1 LSETFDIIIKNG
13 TIYDGTGQGSF
24 VSDIFIKNELVVDIR
39 KSNVNDKC
47 LEEIDANGLIITPGF
62 VDIHTHYD
70 GQVTWDNYISPS
82 SWHGVTTAIMGNC
95 GVGFAP
101 VHHFD
106 HDRLV
111 TLMEGVEDIPE
122 VVLTEGL
129 EWKWETFG
137 DYLDYISKRSF
148 DIDIGA
154 QVPHGALR
162 LYVMGQRG
170 ADREIANDEDIKL
183 MSKLAAEAVSIG
195 ALGFTTSRTINHRT
209 SEGDLVPQFTA
220 AENELVGISK
230 AIGKTNK
237 GVMQLV
243 TDLIGGRQ
251 EYLILEKMVI
261 ESNRPLS
268 ITVAQTDANNYEW
281 EDLLGWIEDSAN
293 NGLPIKAQV
302 CGRPVGLVLG
312 LSVTLNP
319 FSAHPSFNKI
329 SNLPLEEKTKIMQ
342 SPNFKK
348 KLLNEKPTTNDGLI
362 LSILRNYNNIY
373 ILDDPPNYEPLIE
386 ESLGFQAKKVDI
398 EVDEF
403 LYDCLLMEDGKKLL
417 YYPIG
422 NYMDSSLDAA
432 KRMME
437 SEHSL
442 LGLGDGGAHCA
453 TICDASFTT
462 HMLTFWGRDRVRG
475 PKMDLSWIIK
485 SNTRDNALAM
495 GLNDRGLIS
504 KGMKADIN
512 VIDFDNLT
520 LHAPEV
526 VNDLPAGGKRLIQ
539 NVDGYVA
546 TIMSGKV
553 TYRNGMKTGE
563 LPGKLIR
570 S

>member
-1 LSETFDIIIKNG
+1 MSEIFDIIIKNG

-24 VSDIFIKNELVVDIR
+24 VTDIFVKNELVVDIR

-47 LEEIDANGLIITPGF
+47 LEEIDANGLIVTPGF

-137 DYLDYISKRSF
+137 EYLDYISKRSF

-319 FSAHPSFNKI
+319 FSAHPSFKKI
-329 SNLPLEEKTKIMQ
+329 SNLPLEEKIKIMQ

-348 KLLNEKPTTNDGLI
+348 KLLSEKPSTSNGLI

-403 LYDCLLMEDGKKLL
+403 LYDYLLMEDGKKLL

-432 KRMME
+432 KKMME

-485 SNTRDNALAM
+485 SHTRDNALAM

-504 KGMKADIN
+504 KGMKADLN

>member
-1 LSETFDIIIKNG
+1 MSEIFDIIIKNG

-24 VSDIFIKNELVVDIR
+24 VSDIFVKNELVVDIR

-47 LEEIDANGLIITPGF
+47 LEEIDANGLIVTPGF

-122 VVLTEGL
+122 AVLTEGL

-137 DYLDYISKRSF
+137 EYLDYISKRSF

-154 QVPHGALR
+154 QVPHGPLR

-220 AENELVGISK
+220 AENELVEISK

-319 FSAHPSFNKI
+319 FSAHPSFKKI
-329 SNLPLEEKTKIMQ
+329 SNLPLEEKIKIMQ

-348 KLLNEKPTTNDGLI
+348 KLLSEKPSTRDGLI

-403 LYDCLLMEDGKKLL
+403 LYDYLLMEDGKKLL

-432 KRMME
+432 KKMME

-485 SNTRDNALAM
+485 SHTRDNALAM

-504 KGMKADIN
+504 KGMKADLN

>member
-1 LSETFDIIIKNG
+1 MSETFDIIIKNG

-24 VSDIFIKNELVVDIR
+24 VTDIFVKNELVVDIR

-47 LEEIDANGLIITPGF
+47 LEEIDANGLIVTPGF

-122 VVLTEGL
+122 AVLTEGL

-137 DYLDYISKRSF
+137 EYLDYISKRSF

-319 FSAHPSFNKI
+319 FSAHPSFKKI
-329 SNLPLEEKTKIMQ
+329 SNLPLEEKIKIMQ

-348 KLLNEKPTTNDGLI
+348 KLLSEKPSTSDGLI

-403 LYDCLLMEDGKKLL
+403 LYDYLLMEDGKKLL

-432 KRMME
+432 KKMME

-485 SNTRDNALAM
+485 SHTRDNALAM

-504 KGMKADIN
+504 KGMKADLN

>member
-1 LSETFDIIIKNG
+1 MSETFDIIIKNG

-24 VSDIFIKNELVVDIR
+24 VSDIFIKNQIIVDIR
-39 KSNVNDKC
+39 KSNANDKC
-47 LEEIDANGLIITPGF
+47 LEQINANGLIVTPGF

-70 GQVTWDNYISPS
+70 GQATWDNYISPS

-137 DYLDYISKRSF
+137 EYLDCISKRSF

-209 SEGDLVPQFTA
+209 SEGDLVPQFAA

-251 EYLILEKMVI
+251 EYLVLEKMVI

-302 CGRPVGLVLG
+302 CGRPIGLVLG

-319 FSAHPSFNKI
+319 FSAHPSFKKI
-329 SNLPLEEKTKIMQ
+329 FNLPLEEKIKIMQ

-348 KLLNEKPTTNDGLI
+348 KLLSEKPSTKDGLI
-362 LSILRNYNNIY
+362 LSILRNFNNIY
-373 ILDDPPNYEPLIE
+373 ILEDPPNYEPLIE
-386 ESLGFQAKKVDI
+386 ESLGLQAKKGGI

-432 KRMME
+432 KKMIE

-475 PKMDLSWIIK
+475 PKMDLPWIIK
-485 SNTRDNALAM
+485 SQTLDNALAM

-504 KGMKADIN
+504 RGMKADLN

-553 TYRNGMKTGE
+553 TYRNGMKTCE

-570 S
+570 L

>member
-1 LSETFDIIIKNG
+1 MSETFDIIIKNG
-13 TIYDGTGQGSF
+13 TIYDGTGQRSF
-24 VSDIFIKNELVVDIR
+24 VSDIFIKNEIIVDIR

-47 LEEIDANGLIITPGF
+47 LEQIDANGLIVTPGF

-101 VHHFD
+101 VHNYD

-137 DYLDYISKRSF
+137 EYLDYISKRSF
-148 DIDIGA
+148 DIDVGA

-170 ADREIANDEDIKL
+170 ADREPATEEDIKL
-183 MSKLAAEAVSIG
+183 MSKLAAEAISIG
-195 ALGFTTSRTINHRT
+195 ALGFSTSRTINHRT
-209 SEGDLVPQFTA
+209 SEGNLVPQFTA
-220 AENELVGISK
+220 AENELIGISK
-230 AIGKTNK
+230 AIGTTKK

-243 TDLIGGRQ
+243 TDLIDGRK
-251 EYLILEKMVI
+251 EYEVYEKMVS

-281 EDLLGWIEDSAN
+281 EDLLGWIEDSADK
-293 NGLPIKAQV
+293 GLPIKAQV

-319 FSAHPSFNKI
+319 FSAHPSFKEI
-329 SNLPLEEKTKIMQ
+329 SDLSLKEKVEIM
-342 SPNFKK
+342 SSVDFKK
-348 KLLNEKPTTNDGLI
+348 KLLSEKPSTNDGLI

-373 ILDDPPNYEPLIE
+373 ILEDPPNYEPLID
-386 ESLGFQAKKVDI
+386 ESLGHQAKKLNID
-398 EVDEF
+398 VDEF
-403 LYDCLLMEDGKKLL
+403 LYDSLLLEEGKKLL
-417 YYPIG
+417 YFPIG
-422 NYMDSSLDAA
+422 NYMDTSLDVA
-432 KRMME
+432 KKMME
-437 SEHSL
+437 SRHSL

-462 HMLTFWGRDRVRG
+462 HMLTFWARDRVRG
-475 PKMDLSWIIK
+475 PKLDLSWIIK
-485 SNTRDNALAM
+485 SHTRDNALAM

-504 KGMKADIN
+504 KGMKADLN

-539 NVDGYVA
+539 NVEGYTA
-546 TIMSGKV
+546 TIMSGRI
-553 TYRNGMKTGE
+553 TYRNGIKTGE

>member
-1 LSETFDIIIKNG
+1 MSEIFDIIIKNG

-24 VSDIFIKNELVVDIR
+24 VTDIFVKNKLVVDIR

-47 LEEIDANGLIITPGF
+47 LEEIDANGLIVTPGF

-122 VVLTEGL
+122 AVLTEGL

-137 DYLDYISKRSF
+137 EYLDYISKRSF

-319 FSAHPSFNKI
+319 FSAHSSFKKI
-329 SNLPLEEKTKIMQ
+329 SNLPLEEKIKIMQ

-348 KLLNEKPTTNDGLI
+348 KLLSEKPSTRDGLI

-403 LYDCLLMEDGKKLL
+403 LYDYLLMEDGKKLL

-432 KRMME
+432 KKMME

-485 SNTRDNALAM
+485 SHTRDNALAM

-504 KGMKADIN
+504 KGMKADLN

>member
-1 LSETFDIIIKNG
+1 MSEIFDIIIKNG

-24 VSDIFIKNELVVDIR
+24 VTDIFVKNELVVDIR

-47 LEEIDANGLIITPGF
+47 LEEIDANGLIVTPGF

-137 DYLDYISKRSF
+137 EYLDYISKRSF

-183 MSKLAAEAVSIG
+183 MSKLASEAVSIG

-319 FSAHPSFNKI
+319 FSAHPSFKKI
-329 SNLPLEEKTKIMQ
+329 SNLPLEEKIKIMQ

-348 KLLNEKPTTNDGLI
+348 KLLSEKPSTSNGLI

-403 LYDCLLMEDGKKLL
+403 LYDYLLMEDGKKLL

-432 KRMME
+432 KKMME

-485 SNTRDNALAM
+485 SHTRDNALAM

-504 KGMKADIN
+504 KGMKADLN

>member
-1 LSETFDIIIKNG
+1 MSEIFDIIVKNG
-13 TIYDGTGQGSF
+13 TIYDGTGQRSF
-24 VSDIFIKNELVVDIR
+24 VSDIFIKNEIIVDIR
-39 KSNVNDKC
+39 KSNANDKC
-47 LEEIDANGLIITPGF
+47 LEEIDANGLIVTPGF

-70 GQVTWDNYISPS
+70 GQVTWDNYITPS

-101 VHHFD
+101 VHNYD

-122 VVLTEGL
+122 AVLTEGL

-137 DYLDYISKRSF
+137 EYLDYISKRSF
-148 DIDIGA
+148 DIDVGA

-170 ADREIANDEDIKL
+170 ADREPATEEDIKL
-183 MSKLAAEAVSIG
+183 MSKLATEAISIG
-195 ALGFTTSRTINHRT
+195 ALGFSTSRTINHRT

-220 AENELVGISK
+220 TENELVGISK
-230 AIGKTNK
+230 AIGKTKK

-243 TDLIGGRQ
+243 TDLIDGRK
-251 EYLILEKMVI
+251 EYEIFEKMVS

-281 EDLLGWIEDSAN
+281 EELLGWIEDSADK
-293 NGLPIKAQV
+293 GLPIKAQV
-302 CGRPVGLVLG
+302 CGRPVGLILG
-312 LSVTLNP
+312 LNVTLNP
-319 FSAHPSFNKI
+319 FSAHPSYKEI
-329 SNLPLEEKTKIMQ
+329 SDLSLKEKVEIMR
-342 SPNFKK
+342 SVNFKK
-348 KLLNEKPTTNDGLI
+348 KLLSEKPSTNDGLI

-373 ILDDPPNYEPLIE
+373 ILEDPPDYEPLID
-386 ESLGFQAKKVDI
+386 ESLGYQAKKLNI
-398 EVDEF
+398 AVDEF
-403 LYDCLLMEDGKKLL
+403 LYDSLLLEEGKKLL
-417 YYPIG
+417 YFPIG
-422 NYMDSSLDAA
+422 NYMDTSLDAA
-432 KRMME
+432 KKMME
-437 SEHSL
+437 SRHSL

-462 HMLTFWGRDRVRG
+462 HMLTFWARDRVRG
-475 PKMDLSWIIK
+475 PKLDLSWIIK
-485 SNTRDNALAM
+485 SHTRDNALAM

-504 KGMKADIN
+504 KGMKADLN

-520 LHAPEV
+520 LHAPEI

-539 NVDGYVA
+539 KVEGYTA
-546 TIMSGKV
+546 TIMSGRI
-553 TYRNGMKTGE
+553 TYRNGIKTGE

>member
-1 LSETFDIIIKNG
+1 MSETFDIIIKNG
-13 TIYDGTGQGSF
+13 TIYDGTGQRSF
-24 VSDIFIKNELVVDIR
+24 VSDIFIKNEIIVDIR

-47 LEEIDANGLIITPGF
+47 LEQIDANGLIVTPGF

-101 VHHFD
+101 VHNYD

-137 DYLDYISKRSF
+137 EYLDYISKRSF
-148 DIDIGA
+148 DIDVGA

-170 ADREIANDEDIKL
+170 ADREPATEEDIKL
-183 MSKLAAEAVSIG
+183 MSKLAAEAISIG
-195 ALGFTTSRTINHRT
+195 ALGFSTSRTINHRT
-209 SEGDLVPQFTA
+209 SEGNLVPQFTA
-220 AENELVGISK
+220 AENELIGISK
-230 AIGKTNK
+230 AIGTTKK

-243 TDLIGGRQ
+243 TDLIDGRK
-251 EYLILEKMVI
+251 EYEVYEKMVS

-281 EDLLGWIEDSAN
+281 EDLLGWIEDSADK
-293 NGLPIKAQV
+293 GLPIKAQV

-319 FSAHPSFNKI
+319 FSAHPSFKEI
-329 SNLPLEEKTKIMQ
+329 SDLPLKEKVEIM
-342 SPNFKK
+342 SSVNFKK
-348 KLLNEKPTTNDGLI
+348 KLISEKPSTNDGLI

-373 ILDDPPNYEPLIE
+373 ILEDPPDYEPLID
-386 ESLGFQAKKVDI
+386 ESLGHQAKKLNI
-398 EVDEF
+398 AVDEF
-403 LYDCLLMEDGKKLL
+403 LYDSLLLEEGKKLL
-417 YYPIG
+417 YFPIG
-422 NYMDSSLDAA
+422 NYMDTSLDVA
-432 KRMME
+432 KKMME
-437 SEHSL
+437 SRHSL

-462 HMLTFWGRDRVRG
+462 HMLTFWARDRVRG
-475 PKMDLSWIIK
+475 PKLDLSWIIK
-485 SNTRDNALAM
+485 SHTRDNALAM

-504 KGMKADIN
+504 KGMKADLN

-539 NVDGYVA
+539 NVEGYTA
-546 TIMSGKV
+546 TIMSGRI
-553 TYRNGMKTGE
+553 TYRNGIKTGE

>member
-1 LSETFDIIIKNG
+1 MSEIFDIIIKNG

-24 VSDIFIKNELVVDIR
+24 VSDIFVKNELVVDIR

-47 LEEIDANGLIITPGF
+47 LEEIDANGLIVTPGF

-137 DYLDYISKRSF
+137 EYLDYISKRSF

-319 FSAHPSFNKI
+319 FSAHPSFKKI
-329 SNLPLEEKTKIMQ
+329 SNLPLEEKIKIMQ

-348 KLLNEKPTTNDGLI
+348 KLLSEKPSTRDGLI

-403 LYDCLLMEDGKKLL
+403 LYDYLLMEDGKKLL

-432 KRMME
+432 KKMME

-485 SNTRDNALAM
+485 SHTRDNALAM

-504 KGMKADIN
+504 KGMKADLN

>member
-1 LSETFDIIIKNG
+1 MSETFDIIIKNG
-13 TIYDGTGQGSF
+13 TIYDGMGQRSF
-24 VSDIFIKNELVVDIR
+24 VSDIFIKNEIIVDIR

-47 LEEIDANGLIITPGF
+47 LEQIDANGLIVTPGF

-101 VHHFD
+101 VHNYD

-137 DYLDYISKRSF
+137 EYLDYISKRSF
-148 DIDIGA
+148 DIDVGA

-170 ADREIANDEDIKL
+170 ADREPATEEDIKL
-183 MSKLAAEAVSIG
+183 MSKLAAEAISIG
-195 ALGFTTSRTINHRT
+195 ALGFSTSRTINHRT
-209 SEGDLVPQFTA
+209 SEGNLVPQFTA
-220 AENELVGISK
+220 AENELIGISK
-230 AIGKTNK
+230 AIGTTKK

-243 TDLIGGRQ
+243 TDLIDGRK
-251 EYLILEKMVI
+251 EYEVYEKMVS

-281 EDLLGWIEDSAN
+281 EDLLGWIEDSADK
-293 NGLPIKAQV
+293 GLPIKAQV

-319 FSAHPSFNKI
+319 FSAHPSFKEI
-329 SNLPLEEKTKIMQ
+329 SDLPLKEKVEIM
-342 SPNFKK
+342 SSVNFKK
-348 KLLNEKPTTNDGLI
+348 KLISEKPSTNDGLI

-373 ILDDPPNYEPLIE
+373 ILEDPPNYEPLID
-386 ESLGFQAKKVDI
+386 ESLGHQAKKLNI
-398 EVDEF
+398 AVDEF
-403 LYDCLLMEDGKKLL
+403 LYDSLLLEEGKKLL
-417 YYPIG
+417 YFPIG
-422 NYMDSSLDAA
+422 NYMDTSLDVA
-432 KRMME
+432 KKMME
-437 SEHSL
+437 SRHSL

-462 HMLTFWGRDRVRG
+462 HMLTFWARDRVRG
-475 PKMDLSWIIK
+475 PKLDLSWIIK
-485 SNTRDNALAM
+485 SHTRDNALAM

-504 KGMKADIN
+504 KGMKADLN

-539 NVDGYVA
+539 NVEGYTA
-546 TIMSGKV
+546 TIMSGRI
-553 TYRNGMKTGE
+553 TYRNGIKTGE

>member
-1 LSETFDIIIKNG
+1 MSEIFDIIIKNG

-24 VSDIFIKNELVVDIR
+24 VTDIFVKNELVVDIR
-39 KSNVNDKC
+39 KSNVNDKS
-47 LEEIDANGLIITPGF
+47 LEEIDANGLIVTPGF

-137 DYLDYISKRSF
+137 EYLDYISKRSF

-183 MSKLAAEAVSIG
+183 MSKLASEAVSIG

-319 FSAHPSFNKI
+319 FSAHPSFKKI
-329 SNLPLEEKTKIMQ
+329 SNLPLEEKIKIMQ
-342 SPNFKK
+342 SQNFKK
-348 KLLNEKPTTNDGLI
+348 KLLSEKPSTRDGLI

-403 LYDCLLMEDGKKLL
+403 LYDYLLMEDGKKLL

-432 KRMME
+432 KKMME

-485 SNTRDNALAM
+485 SHTRDNALAM

-504 KGMKADIN
+504 KGMKADLN

>member
-1 LSETFDIIIKNG
+1 MSETFDIIIKNG
-13 TIYDGTGQGSF
+13 TIYDGTGQRSF
-24 VSDIFIKNELVVDIR
+24 VSDIFIKNEIIVDIR

-47 LEEIDANGLIITPGF
+47 LEQIDANGLIVTPGF

-101 VHHFD
+101 VHNYD

-137 DYLDYISKRSF
+137 EYLDYISKRSF
-148 DIDIGA
+148 DIDVGA

-170 ADREIANDEDIKL
+170 ADREPATEEDIKL
-183 MSKLAAEAVSIG
+183 MSKLAAEAISIG
-195 ALGFTTSRTINHRT
+195 ALGFSTSRTINHRT
-209 SEGDLVPQFTA
+209 SEGNLVPQFTA
-220 AENELVGISK
+220 AENELIGISK
-230 AIGKTNK
+230 AIGTTKK

-243 TDLIGGRQ
+243 TDLIDGRK
-251 EYLILEKMVI
+251 EYEVYEKMVS

-281 EDLLGWIEDSAN
+281 EDLLGWIEDSADK
-293 NGLPIKAQV
+293 GLPIKAQV

-319 FSAHPSFNKI
+319 FSAHPSFKEI
-329 SNLPLEEKTKIMQ
+329 SDLPLKEKVEIM
-342 SPNFKK
+342 SSVNFKK
-348 KLLNEKPTTNDGLI
+348 KLISEKPSTNDGLI

-373 ILDDPPNYEPLIE
+373 VLEDPPNYEPLID
-386 ESLGFQAKKVDI
+386 ESLGHQAKKLNI
-398 EVDEF
+398 AVDEF
-403 LYDCLLMEDGKKLL
+403 LYDSLILEEGKKLL
-417 YYPIG
+417 YFPIG
-422 NYMDSSLDAA
+422 NYMDTSLDVA
-432 KRMME
+432 KKMME
-437 SEHSL
+437 SRHSL

-462 HMLTFWGRDRVRG
+462 HMLTFWARDRVRG
-475 PKMDLSWIIK
+475 PKLDLSWIIK
-485 SNTRDNALAM
+485 SHTRDNALAM

-504 KGMKADIN
+504 KGMKADLN

-539 NVDGYVA
+539 NVEGYTA
-546 TIMSGKV
+546 TIMSGRI
-553 TYRNGMKTGE
+553 TYRNGIKTGE

>member
-485 SNTRDNALAM
+485 SHTRDNALAM

>member
-1 LSETFDIIIKNG
+1 LSEIFDIIIKNG

-24 VSDIFIKNELVVDIR
+24 VTDIFVKNELVVDIR

-47 LEEIDANGLIITPGF
+47 LEEIDANGLIVTPGF

-137 DYLDYISKRSF
+137 EYLDYISKRSF

-319 FSAHPSFNKI
+319 FSAHPSFKKI
-329 SNLPLEEKTKIMQ
+329 SNLPLEEKIKIMQ

-348 KLLNEKPTTNDGLI
+348 KLLSEKPSTSDGLI

-403 LYDCLLMEDGKKLL
+403 LYDYLLMEDGKKLL

-432 KRMME
+432 KKMME

-485 SNTRDNALAM
+485 SHTRDNALAM

-504 KGMKADIN
+504 KGMKADLN

>member
-1 LSETFDIIIKNG
+1 MSEIFDIIIKNG

-24 VSDIFIKNELVVDIR
+24 VTDIFVKNELVVDIR

-47 LEEIDANGLIITPGF
+47 LEEIDANGLIVTPGF

-137 DYLDYISKRSF
+137 EYLDYISKRSF

-319 FSAHPSFNKI
+319 FSAHPSFKKI
-329 SNLPLEEKTKIMQ
+329 SNLPLEEKIKIMQ

-348 KLLNEKPTTNDGLI
+348 KLLSEKPSTSDGLI

-403 LYDCLLMEDGKKLL
+403 LYDYLLMEDGKKLL

-432 KRMME
+432 KKMME

-485 SNTRDNALAM
+485 SHTRDNALAM

-504 KGMKADIN
+504 KGMKADLN

>member
-1 LSETFDIIIKNG
+1 MSEIFDIIIKNG

-24 VSDIFIKNELVVDIR
+24 VTDIFVKNELVVDIR

-47 LEEIDANGLIITPGF
+47 LEEIDANGLIVTPGF

-122 VVLTEGL
+122 AVLTEGL

-137 DYLDYISKRSF
+137 EYLDYISKRSF

-319 FSAHPSFNKI
+319 FSAHPSFKKI
-329 SNLPLEEKTKIMQ
+329 SNSPLEEKIKIMQ

-348 KLLNEKPTTNDGLI
+348 KLLSEKPSTSNGLI

-403 LYDCLLMEDGKKLL
+403 LYDYLLMEDGKKLL

-432 KRMME
+432 KKMME

-485 SNTRDNALAM
+485 SHTRDNALAM

-504 KGMKADIN
+504 KGMKADLN

>member
-13 TIYDGTGQGSF
+13 TIYDGTGQRSF
-24 VSDIFIKNELVVDIR
+24 VSDIFIKNEIIVDIR

-47 LEEIDANGLIITPGF
+47 LEQIDANGLIVTPGF

-101 VHHFD
+101 VHNYD

-137 DYLDYISKRSF
+137 EYLDYVSKRSF
-148 DIDIGA
+148 DIDVGA

-170 ADREIANDEDIKL
+170 ADREPATEEDIKL
-183 MSKLAAEAVSIG
+183 MSKLAAEAISIG
-195 ALGFTTSRTINHRT
+195 ALGFSTSRTINHRT
-209 SEGDLVPQFTA
+209 SEGNLVPQFTA
-220 AENELVGISK
+220 AENELIGISK
-230 AIGKTNK
+230 AIGTTKK

-243 TDLIGGRQ
+243 TDLIDGRK
-251 EYLILEKMVI
+251 EYEVYEKMVS

-268 ITVAQTDANNYEW
+268 ITVAQTDANNYDW
-281 EDLLGWIEDSAN
+281 EDLLGWIEDSADK
-293 NGLPIKAQV
+293 GLPIKAQV

-319 FSAHPSFNKI
+319 FSAHPSFKEI
-329 SNLPLEEKTKIMQ
+329 SDLSLKEKVEIM
-342 SPNFKK
+342 SSVDFKK
-348 KLLNEKPTTNDGLI
+348 KLLSEKPSTNDGLI

-373 ILDDPPNYEPLIE
+373 ILEDPPNYEPLID
-386 ESLGFQAKKVDI
+386 ESLGHQAKKLNI
-398 EVDEF
+398 AVDEF
-403 LYDCLLMEDGKKLL
+403 LYDSLLLEEGKKLL
-417 YYPIG
+417 YFPIG
-422 NYMDSSLDAA
+422 NYMDTSLDVA
-432 KRMME
+432 KKMME
-437 SEHSL
+437 SRHSL

-462 HMLTFWGRDRVRG
+462 HMLTFWARDRVRG
-475 PKMDLSWIIK
+475 PKLDLSWIIK
-485 SNTRDNALAM
+485 SHTRDNALAM

-504 KGMKADIN
+504 KGMKADLN

-539 NVDGYVA
+539 NVEGYTA
-546 TIMSGKV
+546 TIMSGRI
-553 TYRNGMKTGE
+553 TYRNGIKTGE

>member
-13 TIYDGTGQGSF
+13 TIYDGTGQRSF
-24 VSDIFIKNELVVDIR
+24 VSDIFIKNEIIVDIR

-47 LEEIDANGLIITPGF
+47 LEQIDANGLIVTPGF

-101 VHHFD
+101 VHNYD

-137 DYLDYISKRSF
+137 EYLDYISKRSF
-148 DIDIGA
+148 DIDVGA

-170 ADREIANDEDIKL
+170 ADREPATEEDIKL
-183 MSKLAAEAVSIG
+183 MSKLAAEAISIG
-195 ALGFTTSRTINHRT
+195 ALGFSTSRTINHRT
-209 SEGDLVPQFTA
+209 SEGNLVPQFTA
-220 AENELVGISK
+220 AENELIGISK
-230 AIGKTNK
+230 AIGTTKK

-243 TDLIGGRQ
+243 TDLIDGRK
-251 EYLILEKMVI
+251 EYEVYEKMVS

-281 EDLLGWIEDSAN
+281 EDLLGWIEDSADK
-293 NGLPIKAQV
+293 GLPIKAQV

-319 FSAHPSFNKI
+319 FSAHPSFKEI
-329 SNLPLEEKTKIMQ
+329 SDLPLKEKVEIM
-342 SPNFKK
+342 SSVDFKK
-348 KLLNEKPTTNDGLI
+348 KLLSEKPSTNDGLI

-373 ILDDPPNYEPLIE
+373 ILEDPPNYEPLID
-386 ESLGFQAKKVDI
+386 ESLGHQAKKLNI
-398 EVDEF
+398 AVDEF
-403 LYDCLLMEDGKKLL
+403 LYDSLLLEEGKKLL
-417 YYPIG
+417 YFPIG
-422 NYMDSSLDAA
+422 NYMDTSLDVA
-432 KRMME
+432 KKMME
-437 SEHSL
+437 SRHSL

-462 HMLTFWGRDRVRG
+462 HMLTFWARDRVRG
-475 PKMDLSWIIK
+475 PKLDLSWIIK
-485 SNTRDNALAM
+485 SHTRDNALAM

-504 KGMKADIN
+504 KGMKADLN

-539 NVDGYVA
+539 NVEGYTA
-546 TIMSGKV
+546 TIMSGRI
-553 TYRNGMKTGE
+553 TYRNGIKTGE

>member
-1 LSETFDIIIKNG
+1 MSEIFDIIIKNG

-24 VSDIFIKNELVVDIR
+24 VSDIFVKNELVVDLR

-47 LEEIDANGLIITPGF
+47 LEEIDANGLIVTPGF

-137 DYLDYISKRSF
+137 EYLDYISKRSF

-319 FSAHPSFNKI
+319 FSAHPSFKKI
-329 SNLPLEEKTKIMQ
+329 SNLPLEEKIKIMQ

-348 KLLNEKPTTNDGLI
+348 KLLSEKPSTSDGLI

-403 LYDCLLMEDGKKLL
+403 LYDYLLMDDGKKLL

-432 KRMME
+432 KKMME

-485 SNTRDNALAM
+485 SHTRDNALAM

-504 KGMKADIN
+504 KGMKADLN

>member
-1 LSETFDIIIKNG
+1 MSEIFDIIIKNG

-24 VSDIFIKNELVVDIR
+24 VSDIFVKNELVVDLR

-47 LEEIDANGLIITPGF
+47 LEEIDANGLIVTPGF

-137 DYLDYISKRSF
+137 EYLDYISKRSF

-154 QVPHGALR
+154 QVPHGPLR

-183 MSKLAAEAVSIG
+183 MSKLASEAVSIG
-195 ALGFTTSRTINHRT
+195 ALGFTTSRTLNHRT

-319 FSAHPSFNKI
+319 FSAHPSFKKI
-329 SNLPLEEKTKIMQ
+329 SNLPLEEKIKIMQ

-348 KLLNEKPTTNDGLI
+348 KLLSEKPSTSNGLI

-403 LYDCLLMEDGKKLL
+403 LYDYLLMEDGKKLL

-432 KRMME
+432 KKMME

-485 SNTRDNALAM
+485 SHTRDNALAM

-504 KGMKADIN
+504 KGMKADLN

>member
-1 LSETFDIIIKNG
+1 LLEIFDIIIKNG

-24 VSDIFIKNELVVDIR
+24 VSDIFIKNEIIVDIR

-47 LEEIDANGLIITPGF
+47 LEQIDANGLIVAPGF

-70 GQVTWDNYISPS
+70 GQVTWDNYITPS

-101 VHHFD
+101 VHNYD

-137 DYLDYISKRSF
+137 EYLDYISKRSF
-148 DIDIGA
+148 DIDVGA

-170 ADREIANDEDIKL
+170 ADREPATEEDIKL
-183 MSKLAAEAVSIG
+183 MSKLAAEAISIG
-195 ALGFTTSRTINHRT
+195 ALGFSTSRTINHRT
-209 SEGDLVPQFTA
+209 SEGNLVPQFTA
-220 AENELVGISK
+220 AENELIGISK
-230 AIGKTNK
+230 AIGTTKK

-243 TDLIGGRQ
+243 TDLIDGRK
-251 EYLILEKMVI
+251 EYEVYEKMVS

-281 EDLLGWIEDSAN
+281 EDLLGWIEDSADK
-293 NGLPIKAQV
+293 GLPIKAQV

-319 FSAHPSFNKI
+319 FSGHPSFKEI
-329 SNLPLEEKTKIMQ
+329 SDLPLKEKIEIM
-342 SPNFKK
+342 SSVDFKK
-348 KLLNEKPTTNDGLI
+348 KLLSEKPSTNDGLI

-373 ILDDPPNYEPLIE
+373 VLEDPPNYEPLID
-386 ESLGFQAKKVDI
+386 ESLGHQAKKLNID
-398 EVDEF
+398 VDEF
-403 LYDCLLMEDGKKLL
+403 LYDSLLLEEGKKLL
-417 YYPIG
+417 YFPIG
-422 NYMDSSLDAA
+422 NYMDTSLDAA
-432 KRMME
+432 KKMME
-437 SEHSL
+437 SRHSL

-462 HMLTFWGRDRVRG
+462 HMLTFWARDRVRG
-475 PKMDLSWIIK
+475 PKLDLSWIIK
-485 SNTRDNALAM
+485 SHTRDNALAM

-504 KGMKADIN
+504 KGMKADLN

-520 LHAPEV
+520 LHAPEI

-539 NVDGYVA
+539 KVEGYTA
-546 TIMSGKV
+546 TIMSGRI
-553 TYRNGMKTGE
+553 TYRNGIKTGE

>member
-1 LSETFDIIIKNG
+1 MSETFDIIIKNG

-485 SNTRDNALAM
+485 SHTRDNALAM

-553 TYRNGMKTGE
+553 TYRNGIKTGE

>member
-1 LSETFDIIIKNG
+1 MSEIFDIIIKNG

-24 VSDIFIKNELVVDIR
+24 VTDIFVKNELVVDIR

-47 LEEIDANGLIITPGF
+47 LEEIDANGLIVTPGF

-137 DYLDYISKRSF
+137 EYLDYISKRSF

-230 AIGKTNK
+230 AIGKNTSIIS
-237 GVMQLV
+237 
-243 TDLIGGRQ
+243 TLIRKRLK
-251 EYLILEKMVI
+251 E
-261 ESNRPLS
+261 
-268 ITVAQTDANNYEW
+268 
-281 EDLLGWIEDSAN
+281 
-293 NGLPIKAQV
+293 
-302 CGRPVGLVLG
+302 
-312 LSVTLNP
+312 
-319 FSAHPSFNKI
+319 
-329 SNLPLEEKTKIMQ
+329 
-342 SPNFKK
+342 K
-348 KLLNEKPTTNDGLI
+348 KL
-362 LSILRNYNNIY
+362 
-373 ILDDPPNYEPLIE
+373 
-386 ESLGFQAKKVDI
+386 
-398 EVDEF
+398 
-403 LYDCLLMEDGKKLL
+403 C
-417 YYPIG
+417 
-422 NYMDSSLDAA
+422 
-432 KRMME
+432 
-437 SEHSL
+437 
-442 LGLGDGGAHCA
+442 
-453 TICDASFTT
+453 
-462 HMLTFWGRDRVRG
+462 
-475 PKMDLSWIIK
+475 
-485 SNTRDNALAM
+485 
-495 GLNDRGLIS
+495 
-504 KGMKADIN
+504 
-512 VIDFDNLT
+512 
-520 LHAPEV
+520 
-526 VNDLPAGGKRLIQ
+526 
-539 NVDGYVA
+539 
-546 TIMSGKV
+546 
-553 TYRNGMKTGE
+553 
-563 LPGKLIR
+563 
-570 S
+570 

>member
-13 TIYDGTGQGSF
+13 TIYDGTGQRSF
-24 VSDIFIKNELVVDIR
+24 VSDIFIKNEIIVDIR

-47 LEEIDANGLIITPGF
+47 LEQIDANGLIVTPGF

-101 VHHFD
+101 VHNYD

-137 DYLDYISKRSF
+137 EYLDYISKRSF
-148 DIDIGA
+148 DIDVGA

-170 ADREIANDEDIKL
+170 ADREPATEEDIKL
-183 MSKLAAEAVSIG
+183 MSKLAAEAISIG
-195 ALGFTTSRTINHRT
+195 ALGFSTSRTINHRT
-209 SEGDLVPQFTA
+209 SEGNLVPQFTA
-220 AENELVGISK
+220 AENELIGISK
-230 AIGKTNK
+230 AIGTTKK

-243 TDLIGGRQ
+243 TDLIDGRK
-251 EYLILEKMVI
+251 EYEVYEKMVS

-281 EDLLGWIEDSAN
+281 EDLLGWIEDSADK
-293 NGLPIKAQV
+293 GLPIKAQV

-319 FSAHPSFNKI
+319 FSAHPSFKEI
-329 SNLPLEEKTKIMQ
+329 SDLPLKEKVEIM
-342 SPNFKK
+342 SSVNFKK
-348 KLLNEKPTTNDGLI
+348 KLISEKPSTNDGLI

-373 ILDDPPNYEPLIE
+373 ILEDPPNYEPLID
-386 ESLGFQAKKVDI
+386 ESLGHQAKKLNI
-398 EVDEF
+398 AVDEF
-403 LYDCLLMEDGKKLL
+403 LYDSLLLEEGKKLL
-417 YYPIG
+417 YFPIG
-422 NYMDSSLDAA
+422 NYMDTSLDVA
-432 KRMME
+432 KKMME
-437 SEHSL
+437 SRHSL

-462 HMLTFWGRDRVRG
+462 HMLTFWARDRVRG
-475 PKMDLSWIIK
+475 PKLDLSWIIK
-485 SNTRDNALAM
+485 SHTRDNALAM

-504 KGMKADIN
+504 KGMKADLN

-539 NVDGYVA
+539 NVEGYTA
-546 TIMSGKV
+546 TIMSGRI
-553 TYRNGMKTGE
+553 TYRNGIKTGE

>member
-13 TIYDGTGQGSF
+13 TIYDGTGQRSF

-485 SNTRDNALAM
+485 SHTRDNALAM

-553 TYRNGMKTGE
+553 TYRNGIKTGE

>member
-1 LSETFDIIIKNG
+1 MSETFDIIIKNG

-24 VSDIFIKNELVVDIR
+24 VTDIFVKNELVVDIR

-47 LEEIDANGLIITPGF
+47 LEEIDANGLIVTPGF

-137 DYLDYISKRSF
+137 EYLDYISKRSF

-319 FSAHPSFNKI
+319 FSAHPSFKKI
-329 SNLPLEEKTKIMQ
+329 SNLPLEEKIKIMQ

-348 KLLNEKPTTNDGLI
+348 KLLSEKPSTSDGLI

-403 LYDCLLMEDGKKLL
+403 LYDYLLMEDGKKLL

-432 KRMME
+432 KKMME

-485 SNTRDNALAM
+485 SHTRDNALAM

-504 KGMKADIN
+504 KGMKADLN